1 MLRPH
6 SVAVPGRAS
15 RSASLILGLALIVAW
30 LVLVQGAH
38 AETPTAPVYDQKGR
52 LIETPFV
59 PPAPEPI
66 LSSDRATELAL
77 ANPKIADWIARYP
90 KDGLSD
96 EASFS
101 ADDNAW
107 TVKVWSTEPDA
118 GQIVLAKVD
127 DSTGRVTE
135 AWTGPQVAWT
145 MARGAKGSFGRKIND
160 GRIWWPLA
168 AVFFLGLANLRR
180 PLSMRNLDLLVLL
193 SFSASWWFF
202 NEGEIFTSVPLAY
215 PPLVYLLLRMAWV
228 GLRGVRESRAP
239 DRPVWPVWALAALTI
254 FIAGFRIGLNVEASN
269 VIDVGYAGVI
279 GAQRIVDQGEMPY
292 GNMPVH
298 EGEECGPADSNGNVR
313 DRIQTN
319 GRCESANDRGDTYG
333 PINYIAYIPGYLA
346 YGWSGKWDDLPAAH
360 FSALLFDSL
369 ALIGLALVGWRF
381 GRARLAATLSFAWV
395 AYPFTQYVSSSNA
408 NDALG
413 PCLLIWGFWLVSS
426 APARGLF
433 VGLASWAKFASLLLV
448 PLWASYP
455 DGLKRPRAVVLFAGG
470 FALATA
476 LAFWVLLLEP
486 NPLHAARVFWD
497 RTFDFQLDRDS
508 PFSIWNWA
516 EYPGYPDLAL
526 AQTGLKAA
534 LLAAAVAV
542 GFYPRRKTPL
552 QLAALTAFVLIG
564 FEIVLTHWFYLY
576 LPWFLPFVAFALLA
590 PVQQLAEEPVEE
602 LRADAI
608 REPAG
613 VRV

>member
-1 MLRPH
+1 M
-6 SVAVPGRAS
+6 
-15 RSASLILGLALIVAW
+15 
-30 LVLVQGAH
+30 
-38 AETPTAPVYDQKGR
+38 
-52 LIETPFV
+52 
-59 PPAPEPI
+59 
-66 LSSDRATELAL
+66 
-77 ANPKIADWIARYP
+77 
-90 KDGLSD
+90 
-96 EASFS
+96 
-101 ADDNAW
+101 
-107 TVKVWSTEPDA
+107 KVWSTEPDA

-127 DSTGRVTE
+127 DSTSRVTE

-228 GLRGVRESRAP
+228 GLRGARESRRRTGRSGPCGSRCADDLHRRLQ
-239 DRPVWPVWALAALTI
+239 DRPQRRGLERHRRRLRGGHRRAANRRRGRDALTATCPYTRARS
-254 FIAGFRIGLNVEASN
+254 AGR
-269 VIDVGYAGVI
+269 
-279 GAQRIVDQGEMPY
+279 P
-292 GNMPVH
+292 
-298 EGEECGPADSNGNVR
+298 DSNGNVR

-369 ALIGLALVGWRF
+369 TLIGLALVGWRF

-408 NDALG
+408 NDALR

-433 VGLASWAKFASLLLV
+433 VGLASWAKFAG
-448 PLWASYP
+448 ASCSCP
-455 DGLKRPRAVVLFAGG
+455 SGLRIRTGSN
-470 FALATA
+470 ALAPSCSSQA
-476 LAFWVLLLEP
+476 AF
-486 NPLHAARVFWD
+486 
-497 RTFDFQLDRDS
+497 
-508 PFSIWNWA
+508 
-516 EYPGYPDLAL
+516 
-526 AQTGLKAA
+526 
-534 LLAAAVAV
+534 
-542 GFYPRRKTPL
+542 
-552 QLAALTAFVLIG
+552 
-564 FEIVLTHWFYLY
+564 
-576 LPWFLPFVAFALLA
+576 
-590 PVQQLAEEPVEE
+590 
-602 LRADAI
+602 
-608 REPAG
+608 
-613 VRV
+613 